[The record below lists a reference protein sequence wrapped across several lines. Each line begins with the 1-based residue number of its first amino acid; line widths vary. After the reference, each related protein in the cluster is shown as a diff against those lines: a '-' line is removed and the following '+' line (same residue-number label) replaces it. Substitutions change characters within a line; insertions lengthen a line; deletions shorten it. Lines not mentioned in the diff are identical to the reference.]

1 MARLDIEDDIDKLID
16 QAVDT
21 FFVEAPSLEEVASVA
36 GKPPPAK
43 PEPSPPKAPAP
54 PSFDEALDSLFT
66 DSLQEANRTPTFV
79 SSGDPNTD
87 RAIDLAVDT
96 LFVEEP
102 DTPAPET
109 AQVQIRAEELL
120 ATAPEVEPYPEKR
133 PAAKVRTKEAVAA
146 ATADATATRKPSSAT
161 NTSYDEAMARE
172 IQRHMDTLFTDPPSP
187 PAQAAKPAPK
197 PHIVQK
203 ESAPIS
209 NQDRIALR
217 KLQEAIL
224 TLEWEIS
231 RRSVTA
237 LASELH
243 RVRQRFQYN
252 VAVDFAALSMRIVLD
267 YVVKRMSRSHPESIR
282 FLLDVTDYLSGGLA
296 TSLGDP
302 LGAFHRILTRYES
315 YKSVVRRAE
324 GLPDPKPRASKELMI
339 KDAAAF
345 SKMVEGQALTLI
357 RAGKSLASRLP
368 ASEDPE
374 NLIRSFRFLV
384 NRSVNRI
391 LGDTHSERSPE
402 QKRPKGRHRS

>member
-1 MARLDIEDDIDKLID
+1 MARLDIEDDIDELID

-21 FFVEAPSLEEVASVA
+21 FFVEAPTLDEAPPVAE
-36 GKPPPAK
+36 KPPPAR
-43 PEPSPPKAPAP
+43 PEPAEPKAPVA

-66 DSLQEANRTPTFV
+66 SGFHEDLKTSSFV
-79 SSGDPNTD
+79 SSGDASTD
-87 RAIDLAVDT
+87 KAIDLAVDT

-109 AQVQIRAEELL
+109 AQVQIKPEELL
-120 ATAPEVEPYPEKR
+120 ASVAEIEAVPEKKIDSR
-133 PAAKVRTKEAVAA
+133 VPAKGAAQPVKAAPRAKPSPAAGI
-146 ATADATATRKPSSAT
+146 
-161 NTSYDEAMARE
+161 SYDEAMARE
-172 IQRHMDTLFTDPPSP
+172 IQRHMDTLFAESPSRQPAAAPQP
-187 PAQAAKPAPK
+187 PAR
-197 PHIVQK
+197 PHIVPR
-203 ESAPIS
+203 EAMPVS
-209 NQDRIALR
+209 NQDRVALR

-237 LASELH
+237 LAAELR
-243 RVRQRFQYN
+243 RVRQRFQDN

-267 YVVKRMSRSHPESIR
+267 YIVKRMSRSHPESIR

-302 LGAFHRILTRYES
+302 LGAFHQILTRYES
-315 YKSVVRRAE
+315 YKSVVRKAE
-324 GLPDPKPRASKELMI
+324 GLPNPKPPSAKELMI
-339 KDAAAF
+339 KDPQAF
-345 SKMVEGQALTLI
+345 SNVVEAQAMTLI

-368 ASEDPE
+368 ESEDPE

-391 LGDTHSERSPE
+391 LGDTHSEGAVE
-402 QKRPKGRHRS
+402 EKKHKGGRRA